1 MALWKECQKA
11 GDCPS
16 LIAQAEAHGG
26 AWWGPQRGL
35 RLLNMSL
42 RTVPPIPG
50 PGTAAPAEPSHF
62 TLWKPE
68 AQGPGQPATS
78 NGWENM
84 KIPILHMEIRREVKG
99 PVWGLD
105 SADGASHI
113 CPTPLLPPPHRDS
126 NPQETIKSVRSTR
139 FNIKIFPLKKKS
151 TRIGKFD
158 GIQNSTSA
166 V

>member
-1 MALWKECQKA
+1 MPFMSLSVALWKECQRA
-11 GDCPS
+11 GDCLS

-50 PGTAAPAEPSHF
+50 PGTAALAEPSHF

-78 NGWENM
+78 NRWENV
-84 KIPILHMEIRREVKG
+84 KIPILHMEIRQEVKG
-99 PVWGLD
+99 PVWGFCRWGKPHLPH
-105 SADGASHI
+105 S
-113 CPTPLLPPPHRDS
+113 TPA
-126 NPQETIKSVRSTR
+126 
-139 FNIKIFPLKKKS
+139 
-151 TRIGKFD
+151 
-158 GIQNSTSA
+158 TSQA
-166 V
+166 